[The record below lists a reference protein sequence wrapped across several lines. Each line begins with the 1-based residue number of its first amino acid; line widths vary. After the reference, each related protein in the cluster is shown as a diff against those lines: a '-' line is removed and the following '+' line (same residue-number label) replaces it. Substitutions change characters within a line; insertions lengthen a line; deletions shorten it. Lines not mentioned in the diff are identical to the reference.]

1 MRLMLPS
8 IACTGIEIA
17 EFQDGQE
24 ILERHKGINS
34 PAQKPAPG
42 TGAEEVAWKTCAVE
56 CCRSLRLNQ

>member
-8 IACTGIEIA
+8 IAYTGIEIA
-17 EFQDGQE
+17 EFQDGEE

-42 TGAEEVAWKTCAVE
+42 TGAELVE
-56 CCRSLRLNQ
+56 NADNFS